1 MIIDAHIHMYR
12 PDQMPTADPDYL
24 KTKMRTTY
32 RRLLFTPTKYNHTRQ
47 GWATCDRMIE
57 IMDRE
62 GIDRVTILGPE
73 DDYNAECYRRYPDRL
88 LPFKYLDMA
97 ALRKDRKAELLR
109 MRRFIEEEGFVGFG
123 EHHPDLV
130 GNDLYEPDVLAV
142 MDLACEL
149 GVPVNFHVS
158 EPLGHFYYGKSHNP
172 AEEYIWLVQRYPDL
186 KVILSHW
193 GGGLA
198 FLEAIPAMRTLLKN
212 VYYDVAASRLFFDIK
227 KSMEQITR
235 IVNPRKLFYGS
246 DYPLLLQPDEY
257 PDELDPRFIHDRC
270 DFMQANVPSDVLD
283 GIMGPNFA
291 DLIGLTEARS
301 KASPPAKPVL
311 RRYPAPV
318 APGRPF
324 FADAEVTATSSV
336 LLVAMQYPRTRDIF
350 DKHSIRWK
358 DVRVNPWLALIQPLA
373 QNKIWYEDGF
383 MNELRE
389 VLPEDDPLLLL
400 ADLDLAHESIRGLS
414 GRYPRARELFASKG
428 LPGLDSPVP
437 PWETIEQAA
446 ATRGIWPPT
455 PIVDELNLAI
465 SSG

>member
-1 MIIDAHIHMYR
+1 MFR

-24 KTKMRTTY
+24 KTKLRTTY

-57 IMDRE
+57 IMDEE
-62 GIDRVTILGPE
+62 GVDRVTILGPE
-73 DDYNAECYRRYPDRL
+73 DDYIAECYRRYPDRL
-88 LPFKYLDMA
+88 LPFKYMDMP
-97 ALRKDRKAELLR
+97 ALRKDLKAELLR

-130 GNDLYEPDVLAV
+130 GHDLYRPEVLAV

-149 GVPVNFHVS
+149 GVPINFHVS

-172 AEEYIWLVQRYPDL
+172 VEEYFWLIGRYPEL
-186 KVILSHW
+186 KMIMSHW
-193 GGGLA
+193 GGGIA
-198 FLEAIPAMRTLLKN
+198 FFEAIPALRPFLKN

-227 KSMEQITR
+227 QSMEQITR
-235 IVNPRKLFYGS
+235 IVDPQKLFYGS

-270 DFMQANVPSDVLD
+270 DFLKTSVPSGVID
-283 GIMGPNFA
+283 GIMGLNFA
-291 DLIGLTEARS
+291 KLLGLTEARS
-301 KASPPAKPVL
+301 TASPPEKPRL

-318 APGRPF
+318 SPGRPY
-324 FADAEVTATSSV
+324 FAHANVTAASPV
-336 LLVAMQYPRTRDIF
+336 MLVALQYPQTRPVF
-350 DKHSIRWK
+350 EKHSIRW
-358 DVRVNPWLALIQPLA
+358 DDHRVNPWLGLIQPLA

-383 MNELRE
+383 LDELRAYF
-389 VLPEDDPLLLL
+389 PEGDPLLKLN
-400 ADLDLAHESIRGLS
+400 DLDLAHESIRELAK
-414 GRYPRARELFASKG
+414 RYPGTRTLFKARG

-446 ATRGIWPPT
+446 ASRGIWPPE
-455 PIVDELNLAI
+455 PIVDELNAVLG
-465 SSG
+465 S